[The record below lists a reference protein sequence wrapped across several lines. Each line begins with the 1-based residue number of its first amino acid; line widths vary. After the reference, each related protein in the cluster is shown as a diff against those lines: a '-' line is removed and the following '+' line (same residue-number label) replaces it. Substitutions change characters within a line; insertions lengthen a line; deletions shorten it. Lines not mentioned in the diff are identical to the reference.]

1 MFASI
6 NILNENGTTETAHAR
21 HFSDNFRGI
30 LHVTIM
36 QGQTLR
42 KETKDLML
50 SPQTGIYKELPE
62 TLLKNTY
69 TPIEWE
75 GFTPC
80 HAKQ

>member
-1 MFASI
+1 MEVPLGGSLGMFASI

-50 SPQTGIYKELPE
+50 SPQTA
-62 TLLKNTY
+62 
-69 TPIEWE
+69 
-75 GFTPC
+75 FTRNC
-80 HAKQ
+80 RKLC